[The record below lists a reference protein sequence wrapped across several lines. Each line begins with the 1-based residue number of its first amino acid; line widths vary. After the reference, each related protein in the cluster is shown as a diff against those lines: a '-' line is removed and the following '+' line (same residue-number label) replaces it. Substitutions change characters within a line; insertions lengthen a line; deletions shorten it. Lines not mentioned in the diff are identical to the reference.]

1 MGRRERD
8 IERYFLQQCRT
19 YRLLCLK
26 FVSPARNG
34 VPDRIVVT
42 PAKTVFVE
50 LKKPGGSL
58 RKIQR
63 VTHSKLRRYGAVVYV
78 VDDRQSVDRLITKLS
93 DESRATAEPDE
104 HAASDK

>member
-1 MGRRERD
+1 MARLERD
-8 IERYFLQQCRT
+8 IERYFREQCRKNGF
-19 YRLLCLK
+19 LCLK

-42 PAKTVFVE
+42 QAETVFVE

-63 VTHSKLRRYGAVVYV
+63 VMHSKLRRYGAVVHV
-78 VDDRQSVDRLITKLS
+78 VDDHQSVDQLITELS
-93 DESRATAEPDE
+93 DGRRPIAEPDE
-104 HAASDK
+104 RAAV

>member
-1 MGRRERD
+1 MGRLERD
-8 IERYFLQQCRT
+8 IERYFRDQCRKHG
-19 YRLLCLK
+19 LLCLK

-42 PAKTVFVE
+42 QAQTVFVE

-63 VTHSKLRRYGAVVYV
+63 VTHSKLRRHGADVRV
-78 VDDRQSVDRLITKLS
+78 VDNHQSVDRLITELS
-93 DESRATAEPDE
+93 DGRRPVAEPDE
-104 HAASDK
+104 RASA

>member
-1 MGRRERD
+1 MGPVERD
-8 IERYFLQQCRT
+8 IERYLVKQCRQ
-19 YRLLCLK
+19 RGFLCLK

-50 LKKPGGSL
+50 LKRPGGSL

-63 VTHSKLRRYGAVVYV
+63 VMHAKLRRHGASVNV
-78 VDDRQSVDRLITKLS
+78 VDEHRSVDRLIAELS
-93 DESRATAEPDE
+93 GGDRSVPEPDGR
-104 HAASDK
+104 AAV